1 MPSLRPKE
9 RVPYSGLAYIAVLV
23 VKFAHGESV
32 AAVPLPVGPHLHSVA
47 EPENTVADHD
57 LSHSVSD
64 SEHVEKNADL
74 PMAQNCFPGPI
85 SR

>member
-1 MPSLRPKE
+1 MPPLCSEE
-9 RVPYSGLAYIAVLV
+9 RVTYSGLADIAVLV
-23 VKFAHGESV
+23 VEFAHGESV

-57 LSHSVSD
+57 LSNSVSD
-64 SEHVEKNADL
+64 CQQVEKNADL
-74 PMAQNCFPGPI
+74 PMAQNCLPGPI